1 MQINKPMALM
11 LASFLLAP
19 KGANRVSKKRSMSS
33 YILRFLLLSI
43 FVIFVLSACQSRDSA
58 EYIFENYLYR
68 LSNSLQVDRESLPT
82 LNAINT
88 SSLER
93 LSSYPVRRELQ
104 NNIPSININL
114 LEFLRLSECELQRH
128 IGQRNG
134 GLGRVMG
141 STQQLIYDAKFIAL
155 AEPCLSQLESTSAL
169 SKTLT
174 LAYDHK
180 IQYLSA
186 SIWNASFAS
195 KEFSYLFSL
204 GTNPLSLTAAMEQ
217 PLQLSN
223 ALKII
228 AQRYERLMEGGFS
241 AESLDD
247 IETYYQ
253 VVESSKRIGELRLSL
268 QATTRMLQQ
277 ADNVLSVRINEKPL
291 CRQQQSNAQFTI
303 VNNVF
308 YKYYIGQVQPYI
320 AGLHQQGT
328 EMFVIID
335 ALVRLQ
341 VSTQG
346 SNQAQTKQLNDF
358 WGKVYRD
365 DDSEWQ
371 LFNQQV
377 KAHTLHWQALLK
389 QCGKLPS

>member
-1 MQINKPMALM
+1 MALM
-11 LASFLLAP
+11 LASFLLAS
-19 KGANRVSKKRSMSS
+19 KGSKTGSNKISKKRNVSS
-33 YILRFLLLSI
+33 YILRFLLPSI
-43 FVIFVLSACQSRDSA
+43 FFVFVLSACQSRDSA

-68 LSNSLQVDRESLPT
+68 LSNSLQVDSDSLPA
-82 LNAINT
+82 LHAINT
-88 SSLER
+88 SSSER

-104 NNIPSININL
+104 KNIPSININL

-155 AEPCLSQLESTSAL
+155 AEQCLSQLDSASEL
-169 SKTLT
+169 SKTLRR
-174 LAYDHK
+174 AYDHK
-180 IQYLSA
+180 IQFLPS

-195 KEFSYLFSL
+195 KEFAYLFSL
-204 GTNPLSLTAAMEQ
+204 GATPLSLTAVMEQ

-223 ALKII
+223 ALKNIT
-228 AQRYERLMEGGFS
+228 QKYKRLMDDDFGE
-241 AESLDD
+241 ESLDD

-277 ADNVLSVRINEKPL
+277 ADDILSVRINERPL

-320 AGLHQQGT
+320 AGLHQQGI

-335 ALVRLQ
+335 ALVELQ
-341 VSTQG
+341 VSTQASG
-346 SNQAQTKQLNDF
+346 QAQVKQLNDF
-358 WGKVYRD
+358 WEKVYRND
-365 DDSEWQ
+365 NSEWQ

>member
-1 MQINKPMALM
+1 M
-11 LASFLLAP
+11 LASFLL
-19 KGANRVSKKRSMSS
+19 VSRIPKKRHMSS
-33 YILRFLLLSI
+33 YILRFFLPSVFFVFLLP
-43 FVIFVLSACQSRDSA
+43 ACQSRDSS

-68 LSNSLQVDRESLPT
+68 LSNSLQVDNESLST
-82 LNAINT
+82 LSTLSA
-88 SSLER
+88 SSLGR
-93 LSSYPVRRELQ
+93 LSSYPIRRELQ
-104 NNIPSININL
+104 KSIPSININL

-155 AEPCLSQLESTSAL
+155 AEQCLSQLDSASEL
-169 SKTLT
+169 SKTLRR
-174 LAYDHK
+174 AYDHK
-180 IQYLSA
+180 VQFLPS

-195 KEFSYLFSL
+195 KEFTYLFSL
-204 GTNPLSLTAAMEQ
+204 GASPLSLAATMEQ

-223 ALKII
+223 ALKNIT
-228 AQRYERLMEGGFS
+228 QKYRRLMDGDFT

-253 VVESSKRIGELRLSL
+253 IIESSKRIGELRLSL

-277 ADNVLSVRINEKPL
+277 ADDVLSVRINKKPL

-320 AGLHQQGT
+320 AGLHQQGA
-328 EMFVIID
+328 EIFVIIES
-335 ALVRLQ
+335 LVTLQ
-341 VSTQG
+341 A
-346 SNQAQTKQLNDF
+346 SNQGQAKQLDDF

-365 DDSEWQ
+365 DNSEWQ
-371 LFNQQV
+371 LFNRQV
-377 KAHTLHWQALLK
+377 KSHTLHWQALLK